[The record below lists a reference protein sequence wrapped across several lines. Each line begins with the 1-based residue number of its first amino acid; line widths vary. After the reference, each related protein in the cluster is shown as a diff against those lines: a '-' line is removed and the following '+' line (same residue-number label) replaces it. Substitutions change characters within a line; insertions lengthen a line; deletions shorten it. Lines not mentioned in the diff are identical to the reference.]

1 VLFFLGLNEMASVL
15 TKLLTAD
22 EFYDFVNEPRNR
34 DRHFELEAGKV
45 VKVSRPGEK
54 HCVVCSNGVWLLGNY
69 TRHRKK
75 GYVCSHD
82 MGLVLARDPDTV
94 RGPDI
99 SLYLEAR
106 KFKDLARKWPKRL
119 PKLIVEVL
127 SPNDR
132 MGRML
137 KRIAKFLQKGVAM
150 AWLID
155 PEDETL
161 TIFMPNK
168 EPVVL
173 ERDEDV
179 SGLKLLPDFRCK
191 VADFFVMPGE

>member
-1 VLFFLGLNEMASVL
+1 MASVL
-15 TKLLTAD
+15 SKLMTAE

-34 DRHFELEAGKV
+34 DRHFELEAGEV
-45 VKVSRPGEK
+45 VKVSRPGER
-54 HCVVCSNGVWLLGNY
+54 HGVACGNGVWLLSNY
-69 TRHRKK
+69 TRQRKK

-82 MGLVLARDPDTV
+82 MGLVLERDPDTV

-99 SLYLEAR
+99 SLYLESR
-106 KFKDLARKWPKRL
+106 KFKDLEVKWPKRL

-132 MGRML
+132 MGKML
-137 KRIAKFLQKGVAM
+137 KRIAKFLKKGVAM
-150 AWLID
+150 AWLLD

-161 TIFMPNK
+161 TIFMPNR

-173 ERDEDV
+173 ERDEEV
-179 SGLKLLPDFRCK
+179 AGLKLLPDFRCK
-191 VADFFVMPGE
+191 VADFFAMPGE

>member
-1 VLFFLGLNEMASVL
+1 MPTVA
-15 TKLLTAD
+15 TKLMTAE

-34 DRHFELEAGKV
+34 DRHFELEAGEV

-54 HCVVCSNGVWLLGNY
+54 HGMTCTNGVYLLSAY
-69 TRHRKK
+69 TRLKKK
-75 GYVCSHD
+75 GYVLAND
-82 MGLVLARDPDTV
+82 TGLVLERDPDTV

-99 SLYLEAR
+99 SVYFESR
-106 KFKDLARKWPKRL
+106 KFQELERKWPKRL
-119 PKLIVEVL
+119 PKLIVEVM

-150 AWLID
+150 AWLLD

-161 TIFMPNK
+161 TIFMPHR
-168 EPVVL
+168 EPIVL
-173 ERDEDV
+173 ERDEEV
-179 SGLKLLPDFRCK
+179 AGLKLLPDFRCK
-191 VADFFVMPGE
+191 VADFFAMPGE